1 MAPMMKAADGEE
13 EEENLE
19 MKTEGSRNKSGRLIS
34 FFKTT
39 LNQIKITVGGETK
52 FEDKSQLSPV

>member
-39 LNQIKITVGGETK
+39 LNQIKTKEGGQSHFLK
-52 FEDKSQLSPV
+52 QH